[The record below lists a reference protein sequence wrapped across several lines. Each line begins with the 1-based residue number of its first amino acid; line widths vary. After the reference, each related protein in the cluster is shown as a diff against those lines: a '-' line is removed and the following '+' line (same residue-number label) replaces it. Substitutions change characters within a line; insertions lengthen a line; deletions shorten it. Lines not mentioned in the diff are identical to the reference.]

1 MRRVRKN
8 KITREKPRGASPG
21 FGDLAQSSGCVS
33 VKCGKS
39 MRRRAF
45 VGRTPPQGSAQFKS
59 RADPAAQYFS
69 GGQGRPPKNRGAF
82 RESKIPYEAEKP
94 KITFRL
100 LDPRKRNLQPIL
112 AKELEKFSK
121 ILVIRRK
128 RRTSNLRTY
137 DSVPS
142 GAQERRTVA
151 VLSPAIVAWN
161 LQTAIAVAFVCVAEP
176 ETKDHVESVIL

>member
-1 MRRVRKN
+1 MVCRKADHSCSHLL
-8 KITREKPRGASPG
+8 KG
-21 FGDLAQSSGCVS
+21 GCAAGRS
-33 VKCGKS
+33 
-39 MRRRAF
+39 R
-45 VGRTPPQGSAQFKS
+45 RTPPQGSARSHTS
-59 RADPAAQYFS
+59 RPAAQYFS

-82 RESKIPYEAEKP
+82 RESKIPYEEEKP